1 MRPEVVL
8 PVEPAAS
15 GEVVDQLCIDTI
27 RTLTMDA
34 VQKASSGHPGM
45 PMAMAPVAY
54 LLYTR
59 YLRHNPSDPAWP
71 DRDRFLLSAGHG
83 SMLLYSVLHLCG
95 YHVALDELK
104 RFRQWGSLTPGH
116 PERILRGHATPGVE
130 TLVGS
135 TPGVE
140 TTSGPLGQ
148 GFANGVGMAMAERFL
163 RERYGAEVMDH
174 RVFAICSDGDLM
186 EGVASE
192 AASLAGHVGLG
203 RLVYIY
209 DDNHIS
215 IDGDTA
221 LSFDTE
227 DVGARF
233 RAYGWHLEAVEDAND
248 LGSLARAL
256 EAGIAEEK
264 RPSLIRVRST
274 IAWPAP
280 NARGTAAAHGAPLG
294 EDEVRATKEE
304 LGWDPDVEFHVPSE
318 VYEAFGASGAR
329 GRELQRDWQRRLVR
343 WRAVDPP
350 RAAEWDRVW
359 QGRPAEGLAEA
370 LPSFDPA
377 DAASVATRAAGS
389 AVMQAFAPHVPTM
402 LGGSADLVESTKT
415 QFKGEQSFSRERA
428 GRNVHFGVREHAM
441 GAVVNGMALHGGI
454 VKPYGSTFL
463 IFSDYMRPAIR
474 LSALMRLPVVW
485 VFSHDSVGLGEDG
498 PTHQPVEHYAA
509 LRAIPGLTVI
519 RPGDA
524 AETAEAWRVALESCE
539 GPVCILLTRQA
550 VPVLDRTRL
559 AAASGLARGAY
570 LISGPAGRPDAVIAA
585 SGSEVALALE
595 AQREVGSDGIAARVV
610 SVPSW
615 ELLDDQPDEY
625 REWLFPPGVPA
636 VAVEAGVAF
645 GWERFAERTVSVDR
659 FGASAPGAEV
669 LHRLGIT
676 SEAVTTAVRELVA
689 GRSPRPSPE
698 PRTAR
703 RAAEPP
709 GS

>member
-1 MRPEVVL
+1 VNAEALASAAPA
-8 PVEPAAS
+8 PV
-15 GEVVDQLCIDTI
+15 GERVDRLCIDTI

-34 VQKASSGHPGM
+34 VQKANSGHPGM

-71 DRDRFLLSAGHG
+71 DRDRFVLSAGHG
-83 SMLLYSVLHLCG
+83 SMLLYSLLHLSG
-95 YHVALDELK
+95 YDVSLDDLE

-116 PERILRGHATPGVE
+116 PERILGGHE
-130 TLVGS
+130 

-140 TTSGPLGQ
+140 TTTGPLGQ

-163 RERYGAEVMDH
+163 RERYGAKVMDH

-192 AASLAGHVGLG
+192 AASLAGHLGLG
-203 RLVYIY
+203 RIVYIY

-227 DVGARF
+227 DVAARF
-233 RAYGWHLEAVEDAND
+233 RSYGWHVQAVEDAND
-248 LGSLARAL
+248 LVSLADAL
-256 EAGIAEEK
+256 EAGIVEEE

-294 EDEVRATKEE
+294 EDEVRATKEM
-304 LGWDPDVEFHVPSE
+304 LGWDPGREFHVPAA
-318 VYEAFGASGAR
+318 VYEAFGGCVVR
-329 GRELQRDWQRRLVR
+329 GQKLQREWQRRLAR
-343 WRAVDPP
+343 WRTEDPAG
-350 RAAEWDRVW
+350 AAEWERAWRGRV
-359 QGRPAEGLAEA
+359 GKGLAGA

-377 DAASVATRAAGS
+377 EAGALATRAAGG
-389 AVMQAFAPHVPTM
+389 AVMQAFAPFLPTM
-402 LGGSADLVESTKT
+402 LGGAADLAESTKT
-415 QFKGEQSFSRERA
+415 EFKGEPSFSRRQA

-519 RPGDA
+519 RPADA
-524 AETAEAWRVALESCE
+524 AETAEAWRVALEDCD
-539 GPVCILLTRQA
+539 GPVCLLLTRQA
-550 VPVLDRTRL
+550 VPVLDRSRL
-559 AAASGLARGAY
+559 AGASGLARGAY
-570 LISGPAGRPDAVIAA
+570 VLSDHGGPLDAIIAA
-585 SGSEVALALE
+585 TGSEVALALQ
-595 AQREVGSDGIAARVV
+595 AQEELALEGTSARVV
-610 SVPSW
+610 SMPSW
-615 ELLDDQPDEY
+615 ELFDAQPDEY
-625 REWLFPPGVPA
+625 RGAVFPAGVPV
-636 VAVEAGVAF
+636 VAVEAGVGL

-659 FGASAPGAEV
+659 FGASAPGGEV
-669 LHRLGIT
+669 LRRLGLT
-676 SEAVTTAVRELVA
+676 SEAVVTAVREVT
-689 GRSPRPSPE
+689 R
-698 PRTAR
+698 R
-703 RAAEPP
+703 RAPSSA
-709 GS
+709 

>member
-1 MRPEVVL
+1 MNPEAVVAA
-8 PVEPAAS
+8 EPAVAN
-15 GEVVDQLCIDTI
+15 ERVDRLCIDTI

-34 VQKASSGHPGM
+34 VEAAKSGHPGM
-45 PMAMAPVAY
+45 PMAMAPAAY

-59 YLRHNPSDPAWP
+59 YLRHNPRDPAWP
-71 DRDRFLLSAGHG
+71 DRDRFVLSAGHG
-83 SMLLYSVLHLCG
+83 SMLLYSLLHLCG
-95 YHVALDELK
+95 YDLSLDEIK

-116 PERILRGHATPGVE
+116 PERILGGHE
-130 TLVGS
+130 

-140 TTSGPLGQ
+140 TTTGPLGQ

-186 EGVASE
+186 EGVAAE
-192 AASLAGHVGLG
+192 AASLAGHLGLG
-203 RLVYIY
+203 RIVYLY

-227 DVGARF
+227 DVEARF
-233 RAYGWHLEAVEDAND
+233 RAYGWHVQGVEDAND
-248 LGSLARAL
+248 LAALARAV
-256 EAGIAEEK
+256 ETAISEEE

-280 NARGTAAAHGAPLG
+280 NVRGTAASHGAPLG
-294 EDEVRATKEE
+294 EDEVRATKEA
-304 LGWDPDVEFHVPSE
+304 LGWDPDRQFHVPAE
-318 VYEAFGASGAR
+318 VHEAFSPCVAR
-329 GRELQRDWQRRLVR
+329 GHELQRAWERRVERLR
-343 WRAVDPP
+343 IEDPL
-350 RAAEWDRVW
+350 RVAEWERAW

-377 DAASVATRAAGS
+377 NAASVATRAAGS
-389 AVMQAFAPHVPTM
+389 AVMQAFAPHLPTM
-402 LGGSADLVESTKT
+402 LGGSADLAESTKT
-415 QFKGEQSFSRERA
+415 EFKGEPSFSRERA

-441 GAVVNGMALHGGI
+441 GAIVNGMALHGGI

-498 PTHQPVEHYAA
+498 PTHQPIEHYTT

-519 RPGDA
+519 RPADA
-524 AETAEAWRVALESCE
+524 AETAEAWRVALEDCD
-539 GPVCILLTRQA
+539 GPVCLLLTRQA

-559 AAASGLARGAY
+559 APASGLARGAY
-570 LISGPAGRPDAVIAA
+570 PISDAGGRPDAVIAA
-585 SGSEVALALE
+585 TGSEVALALQARDE
-595 AQREVGSDGIAARVV
+595 LGAEGIAARVV
-610 SVPSW
+610 SMPSW
-615 ELLDDQPDEY
+615 ELLDVQPDEY
-625 REWLFPPGVPA
+625 RESLFPPDVP
-636 VAVEAGVAF
+636 VVSVEAGVAL
-645 GWERFAERTVSVDR
+645 GWERFAERTVSIDR

-669 LHRLGIT
+669 LRRLGIT
-676 SEAVTTAVRELVA
+676 SKAVTTAVREAV
-689 GRSPRPSPE
+689 G
-698 PRTAR
+698 R
-703 RAAEPP
+703 RAPKAA
-709 GS
+709 

>member
-1 MRPEVVL
+1 MRAEAIA
-8 PVEPAAS
+8 PAPLAPA
-15 GEVVDQLCIDTI
+15 GERLDQLCVDTI
-27 RTLTMDA
+27 RTFTMDA
-34 VQKASSGHPGM
+34 VERANSGHPGM

-71 DRDRFLLSAGHG
+71 DRDRFVLSAGHG

-95 YHVALDELK
+95 YDLSLDEIK

-116 PERILRGHATPGVE
+116 PERILGGHE
-130 TLVGS
+130 

-140 TTSGPLGQ
+140 TTTGPLGQ

-163 RERYGAEVMDH
+163 RERYGAEVVDH

-192 AASLAGHVGLG
+192 AASLAGHLGLG
-203 RLVYIY
+203 RIVYVY

-221 LSFDTE
+221 LSFNTE
-227 DVGARF
+227 DVDARF
-233 RAYGWHLEAVEDAND
+233 RSYGWHVDAVDDAND
-248 LGSLARAL
+248 LASLARAL
-256 EAGIAEEK
+256 EAGIAEEE

-294 EDEVRATKEE
+294 EDEVRATKEA
-304 LGWDPDVEFHVPSE
+304 LGWAPDREFHVPAA
-318 VYEAFGASGAR
+318 VYQAFRACVAR
-329 GRELQRDWQRRLVR
+329 GHELQRDWQRRLAR
-343 WRAVDPP
+343 WRAQDPT
-350 RAAEWDRVW
+350 RAAEWESAW

-377 DAASVATRAAGS
+377 EAGALATRAAGS
-389 AVMQAFAPHVPTM
+389 AVMQAFAAYVPTM
-402 LGGSADLVESTKT
+402 LGGSADLAESTKT
-415 QFKGEQSFSRERA
+415 EFKGESSFGRERA

-498 PTHQPVEHYAA
+498 PTHQPVEHYAT

-519 RPGDA
+519 RPADA
-524 AETAEAWRVALESCE
+524 AETAEAWRVALEDCD
-539 GPVCILLTRQA
+539 GPVCLLLTRQA
-550 VPVLDRTRL
+550 VPVLDRPPL
-559 AAASGLARGAY
+559 AAASGLGRGAY
-570 LISGPAGRPDAVIAA
+570 VISDAPGRPDAVIAA
-585 SGSEVALALE
+585 TGSEVALALR
-595 AQREVGSDGIAARVV
+595 AQQELSSEGIAARVV
-610 SVPSW
+610 SMPSW
-615 ELLDDQPDEY
+615 ELLDAQPDGY
-625 REWLFPPGVPA
+625 RSSLFPPDVPV
-636 VAVEAGVAF
+636 VAVEAGVAL
-645 GWERFAERTVSVDR
+645 GWERFAERTVAVDR
-659 FGASAPGAEV
+659 FGASAPGTEV
-669 LHRLGIT
+669 LRRLGLT
-676 SEAVTTAVRELVA
+676 SGAVTTAVRAVV
-689 GRSPRPSPE
+689 
-698 PRTAR
+698 AR
-703 RAAEPP
+703 RAP
-709 GS
+709 

>member
-1 MRPEVVL
+1 MSPEAAITA
-8 PVEPAAS
+8 EPAPS
-15 GEVVDQLCIDTI
+15 GERLDRLCIDTI

-34 VQKASSGHPGM
+34 VERARSGHPGM

-59 YLRHNPSDPAWP
+59 YLAHNPRDPAWP
-71 DRDRFLLSAGHG
+71 DRDCFVLSAGHG

-95 YHVALDELK
+95 YDLSLAELR

-116 PERILRGHATPGVE
+116 PERILGGHE
-130 TLVGS
+130 

-140 TTSGPLGQ
+140 TTTGPLGQ
-148 GFANGVGMAMAERFL
+148 GFANGVGMAMGERFL

-192 AASLAGHVGLG
+192 AASLAGHLGLG
-203 RLVYIY
+203 RLVYVY

-233 RAYGWHLEAVEDAND
+233 RSYGWHMEAVQEAND
-248 LGSLARAL
+248 LAALARAL
-256 EAGIAEEK
+256 EAAIGEEE

-294 EDEVRATKEE
+294 EEEVRATKEA
-304 LGWDPDVEFHVPSE
+304 LGWDPDLEFHVPDE
-318 VYEAFGASGAR
+318 VYEAFDSCRAR
-329 GRELQRDWQRRLVR
+329 GGELQREWEGRLAR
-343 WRAVDPP
+343 WRAEDPA
-350 RAAEWDRVW
+350 RAAEWERAW
-359 QGRPAEGLAEA
+359 QGRPAEGLGEA
-370 LPSFDPA
+370 LPTFDPA
-377 DAASVATRAAGS
+377 DTGALATRAAGS
-389 AVMQAFAPHVPTM
+389 KVMQAFASHLPTM
-402 LGGSADLVESTKT
+402 LGGAADLAESTKT
-415 QFKGEQSFSRERA
+415 EFKGESSFGRERA

-441 GAVVNGMALHGGI
+441 GAIVNGMALHGGI

-485 VFSHDSVGLGEDG
+485 VFSHDSIGLGEDG

-519 RPGDA
+519 RPADA
-524 AETAEAWRVALESCE
+524 AETAEAWRVAIEGCD

-550 VPVLDRTRL
+550 VPVLDRTQL
-559 AAASGLARGAY
+559 AAANGLARGAY
-570 LISGPAGRPDAVIAA
+570 AISDPTGRCDAVVAA
-585 SGSEVALALE
+585 TGSEVAVALQ
-595 AQREVGSDGIAARVV
+595 AQDELSSEGIAARVV
-610 SVPSW
+610 SMPSW
-615 ELLDDQPDEY
+615 ELLEAQPDEY
-625 REWLFPPGVPA
+625 RESLFPPGAPV

-669 LHRLGIT
+669 LHRRGVT
-676 SEAVTTAVRELVA
+676 SEAVTTAVRELV
-689 GRSPRPSPE
+689 GRRDHT
-698 PRTAR
+698 RD
-703 RAAEPP
+703 
-709 GS
+709 

>member
-1 MRPEVVL
+1 MNPQAVMA
-8 PVEPAAS
+8 PAPAPL
-15 GEVVDQLCIDTI
+15 GERVDRLCIDAI

-34 VQKASSGHPGM
+34 VENANSGHPGM
-45 PMAMAPVAY
+45 PMAMAPAAY

-59 YLRHNPSDPAWP
+59 FMRHNPRDPAWP
-71 DRDRFLLSAGHG
+71 DRDRFVLSAGHG

-95 YHVALDELK
+95 YDLSLDEIK

-116 PERILRGHATPGVE
+116 PERILGAHE
-130 TLVGS
+130 

-140 TTSGPLGQ
+140 TTTGPLGQ

-163 RERYGAEVMDH
+163 RERYGAEIMDH

-186 EGVASE
+186 EGVAGE
-192 AASLAGHVGLG
+192 AASIAGHLGLG
-203 RLVYIY
+203 RLVYVY

-227 DVGARF
+227 DVGGRF
-233 RAYGWHLEAVEDAND
+233 RSYGWHVHAVEDAND
-248 LGSLARAL
+248 LAAISHAL
-256 EAGIAEEK
+256 EAAIAEEE

-294 EDEVRATKEE
+294 EEEVRATKEA
-304 LGWDPDVEFHVPSE
+304 LAWDPDREFHVPDE
-318 VYEAFGASGAR
+318 VYEAFSSTVAR
-329 GRELQRDWQRRLVR
+329 GRALQREWQRRLAR
-343 WRAVDPP
+343 RRTEDPA
-350 RAAEWDRVW
+350 RAAEWERAW
-359 QGRPAEGLAEA
+359 QGLPTEGLSDA

-377 DAASVATRAAGS
+377 EAASVATRAAGS
-389 AVMQAFAPHVPTM
+389 AVMQAFASYVPTM
-402 LGGSADLVESTKT
+402 LGGAADLAESTKT
-415 QFKGEQSFSRERA
+415 EFKGEPGFSRERP

-509 LRAIPGLTVI
+509 LRAIPGLTVL
-519 RPGDA
+519 RPADA
-524 AETAEAWRVALESCE
+524 AETAEAWRVALEDVA

-550 VPVLDRTRL
+550 VPVLDRTQL

-570 LISGPAGRPDAVIAA
+570 VISDAAGPPDAVIAA
-585 SGSEVALALE
+585 TGSEVAIAVR
-595 AQREVGSDGIAARVV
+595 AQDELSSEGIAVHVV
-610 SVPSW
+610 SMPSW
-615 ELLDDQPDEY
+615 ELLDAQPDGY
-625 REWLFPPGVPA
+625 RESVLPPGVPV
-636 VAVEAGVAF
+636 VAVEAGVAL
-645 GWERFAERTVSVDR
+645 GWERFADRTVSVDR

-676 SEAVTTAVRELVA
+676 SQAVTAAVRQAL
-689 GRSPRPSPE
+689 GRRVPESP
-698 PRTAR
+698 
-703 RAAEPP
+703 
-709 GS
+709 

>member
-1 MRPEVVL
+1 MNAEAVVSA
-8 PVEPAAS
+8 EPAPV
-15 GEVVDQLCIDTI
+15 GQRVDRLCIDAI

-34 VQKASSGHPGM
+34 VQKANSGHPGM

-59 YLRHNPSDPAWP
+59 YLKHNPGDPAWP
-71 DRDRFLLSAGHG
+71 DRDRFVLSAGHG
-83 SMLLYSVLHLCG
+83 SMLLYAVLHLCG
-95 YHVALDELK
+95 YDLALDELK

-116 PERILRGHATPGVE
+116 PERILGGHE
-130 TLVGS
+130 

-140 TTSGPLGQ
+140 TTTGPLGQ

-192 AASLAGHVGLG
+192 AASLAGHLGLG
-203 RLVYIY
+203 RIVYVY

-221 LSFDTE
+221 LAFDTE
-227 DVGARF
+227 DVAARF
-233 RAYGWHLEAVEDAND
+233 RSYGWHVDAVEDAND
-248 LGSLARAL
+248 LVSLARAL
-256 EAGIAEEK
+256 EAGIAEEE

-280 NARGTAAAHGAPLG
+280 NAQGTAGAHGAPLG
-294 EDEVRATKEE
+294 EDEVRATKER
-304 LGWDPDVEFHVPSE
+304 LGWDPGRQFHVPAA
-318 VYEAFGASGAR
+318 VYEAFRACVVR
-329 GRELQRDWQRRLVR
+329 GRELQREWQRRLVR
-343 WRAVDPP
+343 WSARDPDRAT
-350 RAAEWDRVW
+350 AWQRVW
-359 QGRPAEGLAEA
+359 RGRPGVGLAGA
-370 LPSFDPA
+370 LPSFDPT
-377 DAASVATRAAGS
+377 DAGALATRAAGG
-389 AVMQAFAPHVPTM
+389 AVMQAFAPFTPTM
-402 LGGSADLVESTKT
+402 LGGAADLAESTKT
-415 QFKGEQSFSRERA
+415 EFKGEPSFSRERA

-519 RPGDA
+519 RPADA
-524 AETAEAWRVALESCE
+524 AETAEAWRVALEDCD
-539 GPVCILLTRQA
+539 GPVCLLLSRQA
-550 VPVLDRTRL
+550 VPVLDRSRL

-570 LISGPAGRPDAVIAA
+570 LICDHAGPPDAIIAA
-585 SGSEVALALE
+585 TGSEVALGLR
-595 AQREVGSDGIAARVV
+595 AQEELASEGISARVV
-610 SVPSW
+610 SMPSW
-615 ELLDDQPDEY
+615 ELLDAQPDEY
-625 REWLFPPGVPA
+625 RESLFPAAVPV
-636 VAVEAGVAF
+636 VAVEAGVGL

-659 FGASAPGAEV
+659 FGASAPGDEV
-669 LHRLGIT
+669 LRRLGLT
-676 SEAVTTAVRELVA
+676 SEAVAAAVREV
-689 GRSPRPSPE
+689 
-698 PRTAR
+698 AR
-703 RAAEPP
+703 RRARTSA
-709 GS
+709 

>member
-1 MRPEVVL
+1 MRAEAIA
-8 PVEPAAS
+8 PAPLAPA
-15 GEVVDQLCIDTI
+15 GERLDQLCVDTI
-27 RTLTMDA
+27 RTFTMDA
-34 VQKASSGHPGM
+34 VERANSGHPGM

-71 DRDRFLLSAGHG
+71 DRDRFVLSAGHG

-95 YHVALDELK
+95 YDLSLDEIK

-116 PERILRGHATPGVE
+116 PERILGGHE
-130 TLVGS
+130 

-140 TTSGPLGQ
+140 TTTGPLGQ

-163 RERYGAEVMDH
+163 RERYGAEVVDH

-192 AASLAGHVGLG
+192 AASLAGHLGLG
-203 RLVYIY
+203 RIVYVY

-221 LSFDTE
+221 LSFNTE
-227 DVGARF
+227 DVDARF
-233 RAYGWHLEAVEDAND
+233 RSYGWHVDAVEDAND
-248 LGSLARAL
+248 LASLARAL
-256 EAGIAEEK
+256 EAGIAEEE

-294 EDEVRATKEE
+294 EDEVRATKEA
-304 LGWDPDVEFHVPSE
+304 LGWAPDREFHVPAA
-318 VYEAFGASGAR
+318 VYQAFRACVAR
-329 GRELQRDWQRRLVR
+329 GHELQRDWQRRLAR
-343 WRAVDPP
+343 WRAQDPT
-350 RAAEWDRVW
+350 RAAEWESAW

-377 DAASVATRAAGS
+377 EAGALATRAAGS
-389 AVMQAFAPHVPTM
+389 AVMQAFAPYVPTM
-402 LGGSADLVESTKT
+402 LGGSADLAESTKT
-415 QFKGEQSFSRERA
+415 EFKGEPSFGRERA

-498 PTHQPVEHYAA
+498 PTHQPVEHYAT

-519 RPGDA
+519 RPADA
-524 AETAEAWRVALESCE
+524 AETAEAWRVALEDCD
-539 GPVCILLTRQA
+539 GPVCLLLTRQA
-550 VPVLDRTRL
+550 VPVLDRPPL

-570 LISGPAGRPDAVIAA
+570 VISDARGRPDAVIAA
-585 SGSEVALALE
+585 TGSEVALALE
-595 AQREVGSDGIAARVV
+595 AQQELSSAGIDARVV
-610 SVPSW
+610 SMPSW
-615 ELLDDQPDEY
+615 ELLDAQPDGY
-625 REWLFPPGVPA
+625 SRSLFPPGVPV
-636 VAVEAGVAF
+636 VAVEAGVAL
-645 GWERFAERTVSVDR
+645 GWERFAERTVAVDR
-659 FGASAPGAEV
+659 FGASAPGTEV
-669 LHRLGIT
+669 LRRLGLT
-676 SEAVTTAVRELVA
+676 SGAVTTAVRAVV
-689 GRSPRPSPE
+689 
-698 PRTAR
+698 AR
-703 RAAEPP
+703 RAA
-709 GS
+709 

>member
-1 MRPEVVL
+1 MRPAAL
-8 PVEPAAS
+8 APAAAPAAS
-15 GEVVDQLCIDTI
+15 DPLDRFCIDTI

-34 VQKASSGHPGM
+34 VEKASSGHPGM

-95 YHVALDELK
+95 YDLSLDEIR

-116 PERILRGHATPGVE
+116 PERILGGHETPGVE
-130 TLVGS
+130 TS
-135 TPGVE
+135 T
-140 TTSGPLGQ
+140 GPLGQ
-148 GFANGVGMAMAERFL
+148 GFANGVGIAIAERFL

-192 AASLAGHVGLG
+192 AASLAGHLGLG
-203 RLVYIY
+203 RLIYIY

-227 DVGARF
+227 DVGVRF
-233 RAYGWHLEAVEDAND
+233 RAYGWHVEAVEDAND
-248 LGSLARAL
+248 LASLAGAL
-256 EAGIAEEK
+256 EAAIAEEE
-264 RPSLIRVRST
+264 RPSLVRVRST

-294 EDEVRATKEE
+294 EDEVRATKEA
-304 LGWDPDVEFHVPSE
+304 LGWDPGRDFYVPAE
-318 VYEAFGASGAR
+318 AYEAFGACVAR
-329 GRELQRDWQRRLVR
+329 GRELQREWQRRLAR
-343 WRAVDPP
+343 WRAEDPA
-350 RAAEWDRVW
+350 RAAEWERAW
-359 QGRPAEGLAEA
+359 RGRPGAGLAEA

-377 DAASVATRAAGS
+377 GVGALATRAAGG
-389 AVMQAFAPHVPTM
+389 AVMQAFAPFVPTM
-402 LGGSADLVESTKT
+402 LGGAADLAESTRT
-415 QFKGEQSFSRERA
+415 EFKGEPSFSRGRA

-441 GAVVNGMALHGGI
+441 GAIVNGMALHGGI
-454 VKPYGSTFL
+454 VKPFGSTFL

-509 LRAIPGLTVI
+509 LRAIPGLIVI
-519 RPGDA
+519 RPADA
-524 AETAEAWRVALESCE
+524 AETVEAWRVALEDCS

-550 VPVLDRTRL
+550 VPVLDRSRL

-570 LISGPAGRPDAVIAA
+570 VLSDPAGACDAVIAA
-585 SGSEVALALE
+585 TGSEVALALR
-595 AQREVGSDGIAARVV
+595 AQDELSSEGISARVV
-610 SVPSW
+610 SMPSW
-615 ELLDDQPDEY
+615 ELLDAQPDEY
-625 REWLFPPGVPA
+625 RESIFPPGVPV
-636 VAVEAGVAF
+636 VAVEAGVGL
-645 GWERFAERTVSVDR
+645 GWQRFAERTVSVDR
-659 FGASAPGAEV
+659 FGASAPGEEV
-669 LHRLGIT
+669 LRRLGVT
-676 SEAVTTAVRELVA
+676 SEAVTTAVREV
-689 GRSPRPSPE
+689 
-698 PRTAR
+698 AR
-703 RAAEPP
+703 RRVA
-709 GS
+709 

>member
-1 MRPEVVL
+1 MMRPEAVIAA
-8 PVEPAAS
+8 EPARVGERAARAS
-15 GEVVDQLCIDTI
+15 TRSLGERVDRLCIDTI
-27 RTLTMDA
+27 RTLAMDA
-34 VQKASSGHPGM
+34 VERAKSGHPGM

-54 LLYTR
+54 LLFTR
-59 YLRHNPSDPAWP
+59 YLEHNPRDPAWP
-71 DRDRFLLSAGHG
+71 DRDRFVLSAGHG

-95 YHVALDELK
+95 YDLSLDELG

-116 PERILRGHATPGVE
+116 PERILGGHT
-130 TLVGS
+130 

-140 TTSGPLGQ
+140 TTTGPLGQ
-148 GFANGVGMAMAERFL
+148 GFANGVGMAMSERFL

-192 AASLAGHVGLG
+192 AASLAGHLGLG
-203 RLVYIY
+203 RLVYLY

-233 RAYGWHLEAVEDAND
+233 RSYGWHVEAVEDAND
-248 LGSLARAL
+248 LVALADAVD
-256 EAGIAEEK
+256 AAIAEEE

-280 NARGTAAAHGAPLG
+280 NAQGTAAAHGAPLG
-294 EDEVRATKEE
+294 EAEVRATKEA
-304 LGWDPDVEFHVPSE
+304 LGWDPDSEFRVPAE
-318 VYEAFGASGAR
+318 VYDAFGSCVAR
-329 GRELQRDWQRRLVR
+329 GQELQRAWEARLED
-343 WRAVDPP
+343 WRAEDPA
-350 RAAEWDRVW
+350 RAAEWERAWRGRVG
-359 QGRPAEGLAEA
+359 QGLAGA
-370 LPSFDPA
+370 LPTFDPA
-377 DAASVATRAAGS
+377 EAGALATRAAGS
-389 AVMQAFAPHVPTM
+389 KAMQAFAPHVPTM
-402 LGGSADLVESTKT
+402 LGGAADLAESTKT
-415 QFKGEQSFSRERA
+415 EFKGEPSFGRERA

-485 VFSHDSVGLGEDG
+485 VFSHDSIGLGEDG

-519 RPGDA
+519 RPADA
-524 AETAEAWRVALESCE
+524 AETAEAWRVALEDCD
-539 GPVCILLTRQA
+539 GPACLLLTRQA
-550 VPVLDRTRL
+550 VPVLDRGRL
-559 AAASGLARGAY
+559 APASGLARGAY
-570 LISGPAGRPDAVIAA
+570 AIADTAGPPDAVIAA
-585 SGSEVALALE
+585 TGSEVALALE
-595 AQREVGSDGIAARVV
+595 ARDELGAEGIAARVV
-610 SVPSW
+610 SMPSW
-615 ELLDDQPDEY
+615 ELLDAQPHEY
-625 REWLFPPGVPA
+625 RASLFPAGVP
-636 VAVEAGVAF
+636 VVGVEAGIAL

-669 LHRLGIT
+669 LERLGIT
-676 SEAVTTAVRELVA
+676 ADAVTAAVRELV
-689 GRSPRPSPE
+689 
-698 PRTAR
+698 
-703 RAAEPP
+703 
-709 GS
+709 

>member
-1 MRPEVVL
+1 MRQEVIATA
-8 PVEPAAS
+8 PPAPAV
-15 GEVVDQLCIDTI
+15 GRLDRLCVDTI

-34 VQKASSGHPGM
+34 VEAAKSGHPGM
-45 PMAMAPVAY
+45 PMAMAPAAY

-59 YLRHNPSDPAWP
+59 YLRHNPKDPAWP
-71 DRDRFLLSAGHG
+71 DRDRFVLSAGHG
-83 SMLLYSVLHLCG
+83 SMLLYGFLHLCG
-95 YHVALDELK
+95 YDVSLDEIK

-116 PERILRGHATPGVE
+116 PERILGGHE
-130 TLVGS
+130 

-140 TTSGPLGQ
+140 TTTGPLGQ

-192 AASLAGHVGLG
+192 AASLAGHLGLG
-203 RLVYIY
+203 RIVYIY

-227 DVGARF
+227 DIDARF
-233 RAYGWHLEAVEDAND
+233 RSYGWHVEAVEDAND
-248 LGSLARAL
+248 LVSLARAL
-256 EAGIAEEK
+256 EAGIAEEE

-294 EDEVRATKEE
+294 DDEVRATKEA
-304 LGWDPDVEFHVPSE
+304 LGWDPDRDFHVPEE
-318 VYEAFGASGAR
+318 VYEAFRSCVAR
-329 GRELQRDWQRRLVR
+329 GDELQREWQRRLAR
-343 WRAVDPP
+343 WRAQDPA
-350 RAAEWDRVW
+350 RAAEWECAW

-377 DAASVATRAAGS
+377 EAGALATRAAGS
-389 AVMQAFAPHVPTM
+389 AVMQAFAPYVPTM
-402 LGGSADLVESTKT
+402 LGGSADLAESTKT
-415 QFKGEQSFSRERA
+415 EFKGEPSFGRERA
-428 GRNVHFGVREHAM
+428 GRNLHFGVREHAM

-498 PTHQPVEHYAA
+498 PTHQPVEHYAT

-519 RPGDA
+519 RPADA
-524 AETAEAWRVALESCE
+524 AETAEAWRVALEDCD
-539 GPVCILLTRQA
+539 GPVCLLLTRQA
-550 VPVLDRTRL
+550 VPVLDRPPL
-559 AAASGLARGAY
+559 AAAGGLGRGAY
-570 LISGPAGRPDAVIAA
+570 VISDARVRPDAVIAA
-585 SGSEVALALE
+585 TGSEVALALG
-595 AQREVGSDGIAARVV
+595 AQQELSSEGIAARVV
-610 SVPSW
+610 SMPSW
-615 ELLDDQPDEY
+615 ELLDAQPDGY
-625 REWLFPPGVPA
+625 RSSLFPPGVPV
-636 VAVEAGVAF
+636 VAVEAGVAL
-645 GWERFAERTVSVDR
+645 GWERFAERTVAVDR
-659 FGASAPGAEV
+659 FGASAPGTEV
-669 LHRLGIT
+669 LRRLGLT
-676 SEAVTTAVRELVA
+676 SGAVTTAVRAVV
-689 GRSPRPSPE
+689 
-698 PRTAR
+698 AR
-703 RAAEPP
+703 RAP
-709 GS
+709 

>member
-1 MRPEVVL
+1 MKPEAVMTA
-8 PVEPAAS
+8 EAAPA
-15 GEVVDQLCIDTI
+15 GERVDRLCIDTI

-34 VQKASSGHPGM
+34 VERAQSGHPGL

-54 LLYTR
+54 LLYAR
-59 YLRHNPSDPAWP
+59 YLRHNPSDPGWP
-71 DRDRFLLSAGHG
+71 DRDRFVLSAGHG
-83 SMLLYSVLHLCG
+83 SMLLYSVLHLSG
-95 YHVALDELK
+95 YGVSLEEIK

-116 PERILRGHATPGVE
+116 PERILGGHE
-130 TLVGS
+130 

-163 RERYGAEVMDH
+163 RERYGAEIMDH

-192 AASLAGHVGLG
+192 AASLAGHLGLG
-203 RLVYIY
+203 RLVYVY

-227 DVGARF
+227 DVGTRF
-233 RAYGWHLEAVEDAND
+233 RSYGWHVQAVEDAND
-248 LGSLARAL
+248 LVALSRAL
-256 EAGIAEEK
+256 EAAIAEED

-294 EDEVRATKEE
+294 AEEVRATKEA
-304 LGWDPDVEFHVPSE
+304 LGWDPDREFDVPDK
-318 VYEAFGASGAR
+318 VYEAFRSWAASGSQ
-329 GRELQRDWQRRLVR
+329 LQREWEGRRER
-343 WRAVDPP
+343 WRAEDPA
-350 RAAEWDRVW
+350 RAAEWELAW
-359 QGRPAEGLAEA
+359 QGRPAEGLGEA
-370 LPSFDPA
+370 LPTFDPA
-377 DAASVATRAAGS
+377 ETGALATRAAG
-389 AVMQAFAPHVPTM
+389 AKVMQAFAPYVPTM
-402 LGGSADLVESTKT
+402 LGGAADLAESTKT
-415 QFKGEQSFSRERA
+415 EFKGESSFGRDGA

-519 RPGDA
+519 RPADA
-524 AETAEAWRVALESCE
+524 AETAEAWRAALEDCH
-539 GPVCILLTRQA
+539 GPVCLLLTRQS
-550 VPVLDRTRL
+550 VPVLDRARL
-559 AAASGLARGAY
+559 APASGLARGAY
-570 LISGPAGRPDAVIAA
+570 VIADPGGRSDVVIAA
-585 SGSEVALALE
+585 TGSEVALALA
-595 AQREVGSDGIAARVV
+595 AQDELGSDGIAARVV
-610 SVPSW
+610 SMPSW
-615 ELLDDQPDEY
+615 ELLDGQPQEY
-625 REWLFPPGVPA
+625 LESLFPSGVPV
-636 VAVEAGVAF
+636 VAVEAGVSL
-645 GWERFAERTVSVDR
+645 GWERFADRTVSVDR

-669 LHRLGIT
+669 LQRLGMT
-676 SEAVTTAVRELVA
+676 SEAVTTAVWELV
-689 GRSPRPSPE
+689 G
-698 PRTAR
+698 R
-703 RAAEPP
+703 RAQA
-709 GS
+709 SS

>member
-1 MRPEVVL
+1 MRAEAIA
-8 PVEPAAS
+8 PAPLAPA
-15 GEVVDQLCIDTI
+15 GERIDQLCVDTI
-27 RTLTMDA
+27 RTFTMDA
-34 VQKASSGHPGM
+34 VERANSGHPGM

-71 DRDRFLLSAGHG
+71 DRDRFVLSAGHG

-95 YHVALDELK
+95 YDLSLDEIK

-116 PERILRGHATPGVE
+116 PERILGGHE
-130 TLVGS
+130 

-140 TTSGPLGQ
+140 TTTGPLGQ

-163 RERYGAEVMDH
+163 RERYGAEVVDH

-192 AASLAGHVGLG
+192 AASLAGHLGLG
-203 RLVYIY
+203 RIVYVY

-221 LSFDTE
+221 LSFNTE
-227 DVGARF
+227 DVDARL
-233 RAYGWHLEAVEDAND
+233 RSYGWHVDAVDDAND
-248 LGSLARAL
+248 LASLARAL
-256 EAGIAEEK
+256 EAGIAEEE

-294 EDEVRATKEE
+294 EDEVRATKEA
-304 LGWDPDVEFHVPSE
+304 LGWAPDREFHVPAA
-318 VYEAFGASGAR
+318 VYQAFRACVAR
-329 GRELQRDWQRRLVR
+329 GHELQRDWQRRLAR
-343 WRAVDPP
+343 WRAQDPT
-350 RAAEWDRVW
+350 RAAEWESAW

-377 DAASVATRAAGS
+377 EAGALATRAAGS
-389 AVMQAFAPHVPTM
+389 AVMQAFAAYVPTM
-402 LGGSADLVESTKT
+402 LGGSADLAESTKT
-415 QFKGEQSFSRERA
+415 EFKGESSFGRERA

-498 PTHQPVEHYAA
+498 PTHQPVEHYAT

-519 RPGDA
+519 RPADA
-524 AETAEAWRVALESCE
+524 AETAEAWRVALEDCD
-539 GPVCILLTRQA
+539 GPVCLLLTRQA
-550 VPVLDRTRL
+550 VPVLDRPPL

-570 LISGPAGRPDAVIAA
+570 VISDARGRPDAVIAA
-585 SGSEVALALE
+585 TGSEVALALE
-595 AQREVGSDGIAARVV
+595 AQQELSSAGIDARVV
-610 SVPSW
+610 SMPSW
-615 ELLDDQPDEY
+615 ELLDAQPDGY
-625 REWLFPPGVPA
+625 SRSLFPPGVPV
-636 VAVEAGVAF
+636 VAVEAGVAL
-645 GWERFAERTVSVDR
+645 GWERFAERTVAVDR
-659 FGASAPGAEV
+659 FGASAPGTEV
-669 LHRLGIT
+669 LRRLGLT
-676 SEAVTTAVRELVA
+676 SGAVTTAVRAVV
-689 GRSPRPSPE
+689 
-698 PRTAR
+698 AR
-703 RAAEPP
+703 RAA
-709 GS
+709 

>member
-1 MRPEVVL
+1 MNPQAVMA
-8 PVEPAAS
+8 PAPAPL
-15 GEVVDQLCIDTI
+15 GERVDRLCIDAI

-34 VQKASSGHPGM
+34 VENANSGHPGM
-45 PMAMAPVAY
+45 PMAMAPAAY

-59 YLRHNPSDPAWP
+59 FMRHNPRDPAWP
-71 DRDRFLLSAGHG
+71 DRDRFVLSAGHG

-95 YHVALDELK
+95 YDLSLDEIK

-116 PERILRGHATPGVE
+116 PERILGAHE
-130 TLVGS
+130 

-140 TTSGPLGQ
+140 TTTGPLGQ

-163 RERYGAEVMDH
+163 RERYGAEIMDH

-186 EGVASE
+186 EGVAGE
-192 AASLAGHVGLG
+192 AASIAGHLGLG
-203 RLVYIY
+203 RLVYVY

-227 DVGARF
+227 DVGGRF
-233 RAYGWHLEAVEDAND
+233 RSYGWHVHAVEDAND
-248 LGSLARAL
+248 LAAISHAL
-256 EAGIAEEK
+256 EAAIAEEE

-294 EDEVRATKEE
+294 EEEVRATKEA
-304 LGWDPDVEFHVPSE
+304 LAWDPDREFHVPDE
-318 VYEAFGASGAR
+318 VYEAFSSTVAR
-329 GRELQRDWQRRLVR
+329 GRALQREWQRRLAR
-343 WRAVDPP
+343 RRTEDPA
-350 RAAEWDRVW
+350 RAAEWERAW
-359 QGRPAEGLAEA
+359 QGLPTEGLSDA

-377 DAASVATRAAGS
+377 EAASVATRAAGS
-389 AVMQAFAPHVPTM
+389 AVMQAFASYVPTM
-402 LGGSADLVESTKT
+402 LGGAADLAESTKT
-415 QFKGEQSFSRERA
+415 EFKGEPGFSRERP

-509 LRAIPGLTVI
+509 LRAIPGLTVL
-519 RPGDA
+519 RPADA
-524 AETAEAWRVALESCE
+524 AETAEAWRVALEDVA

-550 VPVLDRTRL
+550 VPVLDRTQL

-570 LISGPAGRPDAVIAA
+570 VISDAAGPPDAVIAA
-585 SGSEVALALE
+585 TGSEVAIAVR
-595 AQREVGSDGIAARVV
+595 AQDELSSEGIAVRVV
-610 SVPSW
+610 SMPSW
-615 ELLDDQPDEY
+615 ELLDAQPDGY
-625 REWLFPPGVPA
+625 RESVLPPGVPV
-636 VAVEAGVAF
+636 VAVEAGVAL
-645 GWERFAERTVSVDR
+645 GWERFADGTVSVDR

-676 SEAVTTAVRELVA
+676 SQAVTAAARQAL
-689 GRSPRPSPE
+689 GRRVPESP
-698 PRTAR
+698 
-703 RAAEPP
+703 
-709 GS
+709 

>member
-1 MRPEVVL
+1 MRPEAVIAA
-8 PVEPAAS
+8 EPAPV
-15 GEVVDQLCIDTI
+15 GERIDRRCIDAI
-27 RTLTMDA
+27 RTLAMDA
-34 VQKASSGHPGM
+34 VERAQSGHPGM

-59 YLRHNPSDPAWP
+59 YLRHNPLDPSWP
-71 DRDRFLLSAGHG
+71 DRDRFVLSAGHG

-95 YHVALDELK
+95 YGVSLDEIG

-116 PERILRGHATPGVE
+116 PERILGGHE
-130 TLVGS
+130 

-140 TTSGPLGQ
+140 TTTGPLGQ
-148 GFANGVGMAMAERFL
+148 GFANGIGMAMAERFL

-192 AASLAGHVGLG
+192 AASLAGHLGLG
-203 RLVYIY
+203 RIVYAY

-227 DVGARF
+227 DVGTRF
-233 RAYGWHLEAVEDAND
+233 RSYGWHVEAVEDAND
-248 LGSLARAL
+248 LVALAAAL
-256 EAGIAEEK
+256 ESAIAEEE

-294 EDEVRATKEE
+294 EAEVRATKEA
-304 LGWDPDVEFHVPSE
+304 LGWDPDTEFHVPSE
-318 VYEAFGASGAR
+318 VYDRFGSCATRGAA
-329 GRELQRDWQRRLVR
+329 LQRQWEKRFER
-343 WRAVDPP
+343 WRAEDSV
-350 RAAEWDRVW
+350 RAAEWVRAWRGRV
-359 QGRPAEGLAEA
+359 GDGLAGA
-370 LPSFDPA
+370 LPAFDPA
-377 DAASVATRAAGS
+377 EAPSLATRAAGS
-389 AVMQAFAPHVPTM
+389 KVMQAFAPLVPTM
-402 LGGSADLVESTKT
+402 LGGAADLAESTKT
-415 QFKGEQSFSRERA
+415 AFKGEPSFGRERA

-519 RPGDA
+519 RPADA
-524 AETAEAWRVALESCE
+524 AETAEAWRVALEDRD
-539 GPVCILLTRQA
+539 GPVCLLLTRQA

-559 AAASGLARGAY
+559 AEASGLARGAY
-570 LISGPAGRPDAVIAA
+570 VISDAAGAPDAVIVAT
-585 SGSEVALALE
+585 GSEVALALR
-595 AQREVGSDGIAARVV
+595 AQEELSSDGIAASVV
-610 SVPSW
+610 SMPSW
-615 ELLDDQPDEY
+615 ELFDAQPDAY
-625 REWLFPPGVPA
+625 RQSVLPPEVPV

-645 GWERFAERTVSVDR
+645 GWERFAGRTVSVGR

-669 LHRLGIT
+669 LHRLGMT
-676 SEAVTTAVRELVA
+676 SEAVTTAVRDLI
-689 GRSPRPSPE
+689 G
-698 PRTAR
+698 R
-703 RAAEPP
+703 RAQANP
-709 GS
+709 

>member
-1 MRPEVVL
+1 MNPQAVMA
-8 PVEPAAS
+8 PAPAPL
-15 GEVVDQLCIDTI
+15 GERVDRLCIDTI

-34 VQKASSGHPGM
+34 VENANSGHPGM
-45 PMAMAPVAY
+45 PMAMAPAAY

-59 YLRHNPSDPAWP
+59 FMRHNPRDPAWP
-71 DRDRFLLSAGHG
+71 DRDRFVLSAGHG

-95 YHVALDELK
+95 YDLSLDEIK

-116 PERILRGHATPGVE
+116 PERILGAHE
-130 TLVGS
+130 

-140 TTSGPLGQ
+140 TTTGPLGQ

-163 RERYGAEVMDH
+163 RERYGAEIMDH

-186 EGVASE
+186 EGVAGE
-192 AASLAGHVGLG
+192 AASIAGHLGLG
-203 RLVYIY
+203 RLVYVY

-227 DVGARF
+227 DVGGRF
-233 RAYGWHLEAVEDAND
+233 RSYGWHVHAVEDAND
-248 LGSLARAL
+248 LAAISHAL
-256 EAGIAEEK
+256 EAAIAEEE

-294 EDEVRATKEE
+294 EEEVRATKEA
-304 LGWDPDVEFHVPSE
+304 LAWDPDREFHVPDE
-318 VYEAFGASGAR
+318 VYEAFSSTVAR
-329 GRELQRDWQRRLVR
+329 GRALQREWQRRLAR
-343 WRAVDPP
+343 RRTEDPA
-350 RAAEWDRVW
+350 RAAEWERAW
-359 QGRPAEGLAEA
+359 QGLPTEGLSDA

-377 DAASVATRAAGS
+377 EAASVATRAAGS
-389 AVMQAFAPHVPTM
+389 AVMQAFASYVPTM
-402 LGGSADLVESTKT
+402 LGGAADLAESTKT
-415 QFKGEQSFSRERA
+415 EFKGEPGFSRERP

-509 LRAIPGLTVI
+509 LRAIPGLTVL
-519 RPGDA
+519 RPADA
-524 AETAEAWRVALESCE
+524 AETAEAWRVALEDVA

-550 VPVLDRTRL
+550 VPVLDRTQL
-559 AAASGLARGAY
+559 ASASGLARGAY
-570 LISGPAGRPDAVIAA
+570 VISDAAGPPDAVIAA
-585 SGSEVALALE
+585 TGSEVAIAVR
-595 AQREVGSDGIAARVV
+595 AQDELSSEGIAVHVV
-610 SVPSW
+610 SMPSW
-615 ELLDDQPDEY
+615 ELLDAQPDGY
-625 REWLFPPGVPA
+625 RESVLPPGVPV
-636 VAVEAGVAF
+636 VAVEAGVAL
-645 GWERFAERTVSVDR
+645 GWERFADRTVSVDR

-676 SEAVTTAVRELVA
+676 SQAVTAAVRQAL
-689 GRSPRPSPE
+689 GRRVPESP
-698 PRTAR
+698 
-703 RAAEPP
+703 
-709 GS
+709 

>member
-1 MRPEVVL
+1 MSPEAVIAA
-8 PVEPAAS
+8 EPAPV
-15 GEVVDQLCIDTI
+15 GERVDRLCIDTI
-27 RTLTMDA
+27 RTLAMDA
-34 VQKASSGHPGM
+34 VERAQSGHPGM
-45 PMAMAPVAY
+45 PMAMAPIAY

-59 YLRHNPSDPAWP
+59 YLRHNPLDPSWP
-71 DRDRFLLSAGHG
+71 DRDRFVLSAGHG
-83 SMLLYSVLHLCG
+83 SMLQYSVLHLCG
-95 YHVALDELK
+95 YGVSLDEIG

-116 PERILRGHATPGVE
+116 PERILGGHE
-130 TLVGS
+130 

-140 TTSGPLGQ
+140 TTTGPLGQ

-192 AASLAGHVGLG
+192 AASLAGHLGLG
-203 RLVYIY
+203 RIVYVY

-221 LSFDTE
+221 LAFDTE
-227 DVGARF
+227 DVGTRF
-233 RAYGWHLEAVEDAND
+233 RSYGWHVEAVEDAND
-248 LGSLARAL
+248 LVALAAAL
-256 EAGIAEEK
+256 ESAIAEEE

-294 EDEVRATKEE
+294 EAEVRATKEA
-304 LGWDPDVEFHVPSE
+304 LGWDPDSEFHVPSE
-318 VYEAFGASGAR
+318 VYDRLGSCVTRGAA
-329 GRELQRDWQRRLVR
+329 LQRQWEGRFER
-343 WRAVDPP
+343 WRAEDSV
-350 RAAEWDRVW
+350 RAAEWERALRGRV
-359 QGRPAEGLAEA
+359 GEGLAGA
-370 LPSFDPA
+370 LPAFHPA
-377 DAASVATRAAGS
+377 EAPSLATRTAGS
-389 AVMQAFAPHVPTM
+389 KVMQAFAPFVPTM
-402 LGGSADLVESTKT
+402 LGGAADLAESTKT
-415 QFKGEQSFSRERA
+415 EFKDEQSFGRERA

-519 RPGDA
+519 RPADA
-524 AETAEAWRVALESCE
+524 TETAEAWRVALEDRD
-539 GPVCILLTRQA
+539 GPVCLLLTRQA

-559 AAASGLARGAY
+559 AEPSGLARGAY
-570 LISGPAGRPDAVIAA
+570 VISDAAGAPDAVIVAT
-585 SGSEVALALE
+585 GSEVALALQ
-595 AQREVGSDGIAARVV
+595 AQEELSSEGIAARVV
-610 SVPSW
+610 SMPSW
-615 ELLDDQPDEY
+615 ELFDAQPDAY
-625 REWLFPPGVPA
+625 RQSVFPSEVPV
-636 VAVEAGVAF
+636 VAVEAGVAL
-645 GWERFAERTVSVDR
+645 GWERFAERTVSVGR

-669 LHRLGIT
+669 LHRLGMT
-676 SEAVTTAVRELVA
+676 SDAVTTAVRDLI
-689 GRSPRPSPE
+689 GRPAQASP
-698 PRTAR
+698 
-703 RAAEPP
+703 
-709 GS
+709 